1 VTVLLVVV
9 GGGTGALLRY
19 LLGFYLAPPTPPD
32 FPWVTFTINI
42 VGAFALGAV
51 MTLLAARRL
60 NAGWAKPFLSTGV
73 LGGFTTWSHFIV
85 ESDQLIG
92 ARRSG
97 LAIIYL
103 VVSIVT
109 GVIAA
114 ALGARLVES
123 RTGRPAGSPV

>member
-1 VTVLLVVV
+1 MVI
-9 GGGTGALLRY
+9 GGGIGALLRY
-19 LLGFYLAPPTPPD
+19 LLGLSLAPPTPPD
-32 FPWVTFTINI
+32 FPWVTFMINM
-42 VGAFALGAV
+42 VGAFGLGAL
-51 MTLLAARRL
+51 MTLLAAGRL
-60 NAGWAKPFLSTGV
+60 NAAWAKPFLSTGV

-103 VVSIVT
+103 VVSIVA

-114 ALGARLVES
+114 ALGARLVEL